1 MSQNYWWNF
10 VAQWRH
16 RAFFMVCAW
25 EMIPTPIYTR
35 TPFCG
40 YQRVSSTYP
49 RLCHAKV
56 KYLLS
61 GAPAYR
67 FSSTF
72 WYFPS
77 AISAESVVPPFFRHV
92 HLNQKFEFLEVFAV
106 FRGSKS
112 WYCSENTAKN
122 DICLDW
128 LKMTPYI
135 FIRFSCARHWK
146 CAVHTKWPYA
156 YIFKCAYV
164 LTCFRCFSDGSANES
179 AFVHTR
185 AQNHI

>member
-1 MSQNYWWNF
+1 MGDGRYKMDVCTCSYIHLFMGANRASPKLQVF
-10 VAQWRH
+10 FGFQCLH
-16 RAFFMVCAW
+16 RAFSMVCAW

-40 YQRVSSTYP
+40 YQRFSSIYP

-56 KYLLS
+56 RYLLS
-61 GAPAYR
+61 GARAFR

-77 AISAESVVPPFFRHV
+77 ATSAENVVPPFFRHV

-106 FRGSKS
+106 FRVCTAKRS
-112 WYCSENTAKN
+112 SENTAFFAF
-122 DICLDW
+122 CLDW

-146 CAVHTKWPYA
+146 CAVHTKWP
-156 YIFKCAYV
+156 
-164 LTCFRCFSDGSANES
+164 
-179 AFVHTR
+179 
-185 AQNHI
+185 